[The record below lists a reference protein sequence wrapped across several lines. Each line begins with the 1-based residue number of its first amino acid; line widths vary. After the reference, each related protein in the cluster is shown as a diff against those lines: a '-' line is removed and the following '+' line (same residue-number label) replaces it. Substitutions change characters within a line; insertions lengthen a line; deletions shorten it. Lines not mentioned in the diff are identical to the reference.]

1 MRCAQRSHSSNW
13 RVMWQQVTRTYMF
26 MVPAK
31 EVVSIC
37 RSGCNHKEFQ
47 AEVVHRQVEWPGD
60 QGYVRKLPATP
71 WGMGID

>member
-1 MRCAQRSHSSNW
+1 MTH
-13 RVMWQQVTRTYMF
+13 MF

-47 AEVVHRQVEWPGD
+47 AEVVHSQVEWPGD
-60 QGYVRKLPATP
+60 QDYVRKLPATP